1 MNIGDNI
8 KRIRELRGL
17 KQSELAEI
25 LNISDKTVSSWEINR
40 TEPKMGMIE
49 RICQALNCKKTDII
63 GDDDDPAAL
72 SHKDERDIAK
82 TLEETLSQL
91 ENDQEGLLFSG
102 EALDDETREL
112 LKISLENS
120 IRMAKITAKK
130 KFTPKKYRNGT
141 E

>member
-8 KRIRELRGL
+8 KKMRELRGL
-17 KQSELAEI
+17 KQSDLAEI

-49 RICQALNCKKTDII
+49 KICKALNSKKTDII
-63 GDDDDPAAL
+63 GDDESNVL
-72 SHKDERDIAK
+72 SHKDEKDIAK

-130 KFTPKKYRNGT
+130 KFTPKKYRGET

>member
-63 GDDDDPAAL
+63 GNDDPAAL

-82 TLEETLSQL
+82 ALEETLSQL

-102 EALDDETREL
+102 EALDYETREL

-130 KFTPKKYRNGT
+130 KFTPKKYRNET

>member
-8 KRIRELRGL
+8 KKMRELRGL
-17 KQSELAEI
+17 KQSDLAEI

-49 RICQALNCKKTDII
+49 KICKALNCKKTDII
-63 GDDDDPAAL
+63 GDDESNVL
-72 SHKDERDIAK
+72 SHKDEKDIAK

-102 EALDDETREL
+102 
-112 LKISLENS
+112 
-120 IRMAKITAKK
+120 
-130 KFTPKKYRNGT
+130 
-141 E
+141 